1 MLKDDL
7 DHLIQIA
14 TSDPYSSDAL
24 VARKEYQK
32 SAGEVYEDDKSYESQ
47 MALFLEWYIFDRVD
61 PAGGRT
67 ILETIVDKGRE
78 NLAPNFLKIFDGFV
92 SNIHS
97 LFAVKKIREHS
108 IKVVNL
114 FDNEQYEVIEP
125 VVKLLFSKNDLF
137 EGRLLP
143 YDNSYHFTGSF
154 CFHPENSKKFIRREI
169 KQLNLSQIK
178 NKKELKIQT
187 TKLKGENKKLNKII
201 TKVKKIK
208 EKILNS
214 HSENKISAMKKQ
226 LAELESNQS
235 IVEGNCSLLENEI
248 STFVYEKIVHEKKI
262 KQTQLIQKLSRM
274 RLIWERSRHIEL
286 NDIYRN

>member
-14 TSDPYSSDAL
+14 TSDPYSSDVL
-24 VARKEYQK
+24 VARKEYHK

-61 PAGGRT
+61 SAGGRT
-67 ILETIVDKGRE
+67 ILETIVDKDRE

-125 VVKLLFSKNDLF
+125 FEKFLFSQNDLF

-143 YDNSYHFTGSF
+143 YDNSYHFTGNF
-154 CFHPENSKKFIRREI
+154 CFHPENSKKF
-169 KQLNLSQIK
+169 
-178 NKKELKIQT
+178 
-187 TKLKGENKKLNKII
+187 
-201 TKVKKIK
+201 
-208 EKILNS
+208 
-214 HSENKISAMKKQ
+214 
-226 LAELESNQS
+226 NQS
-235 IVEGNCSLLENEI
+235 IVEVNCSLLENEI